1 MSSVFLAPLH
11 RLFNHHGLRK
21 LLLRIRAPI
30 VISVV
35 AVWPWWTDDR
45 YLLAGTAIALLGEV
59 WQLWCFGCVE
69 KDRVL
74 TIRGP
79 YQLCRNP
86 MYLGR
91 YPVIGG
97 FVLLSGSW
105 VALCAVTVLYGF
117 YMYNRVKRE
126 EQVLERIFGTPYR
139 AYCRDVKRF
148 LPGVSRLDREFWFFS
163 WQILLGNNGHL
174 NLLFTVAVFAYV
186 FCTYQFVLN

>member
-1 MSSVFLAPLH
+1 M
-11 RLFNHHGLRK
+11 RT
-21 LLLRIRAPI
+21 RAPI
-30 VISVV
+30 VVAVV
-35 AVWPWWTDDR
+35 AAWPWWVDVR
-45 YLLAGTAIALLGEV
+45 YLLAGTGIALMGEL

-97 FVLLSGSW
+97 FVLTSGSW
-105 VALCAVTVLYGF
+105 VALGATTVLYGF

-126 EQVLERIFGTPYR
+126 EQVLDRIFGVPYR
-139 AYCRDVKRF
+139 EYCRDVNRF
-148 LPGVSRLDREFWFFS
+148 MPGISRLDRAFWFFE
-163 WQILLGNNGHL
+163 WRILLGNNGHL
-174 NLLFTVAVFAYV
+174 NLLLTGIVFAYLFGMYHV
-186 FCTYQFVLN
+186 VLN